1 MVLLFGSM
9 FLNYSGGQTC
19 YQLSV
24 CWQSWSVKI
33 FFKLLWMDCR
43 GVRVFC
49 CVYLGS
55 FSCLLYF
62 FASCESYCRMNLYLF
77 NALSEVCL
85 YFWPWYMFV
94 WMLAHP
100 PPPRKDVTYLT
111 VIAAGL
117 YSGPRLL
124 ACFVLDFVCV
134 CAGKYPRPL
143 GGDVI
148 VHTEIK

>member
-94 WMLAHP
+94 WMLAHSHKPLGLIYTP
-100 PPPRKDVTYLT
+100 PPQEKTWLIWLWLPQDYTL
-111 VIAAGL
+111 AHDC
-117 YSGPRLL
+117 LL
-124 ACFVLDFVCV
+124 VLFWILCVCV
-134 CAGKYPRPL
+134 CVCRK
-143 GGDVI
+143 I
-148 VHTEIK
+148 S

>member
-1 MVLLFGSM
+1 MV
-9 FLNYSGGQTC
+9 Y
-19 YQLSV
+19 
-24 CWQSWSVKI
+24 
-33 FFKLLWMDCR
+33 
-43 GVRVFC
+43 
-49 CVYLGS
+49 
-55 FSCLLYF
+55 
-62 FASCESYCRMNLYLF
+62 
-77 NALSEVCL
+77 VCL
-85 YFWPWYMFV
+85 NAGTFPQAIR
-94 WMLAHP
+94 LNL

-134 CAGKYPRPL
+134 CVSGACAGKYPRPL

>member
-1 MVLLFGSM
+1 M
-9 FLNYSGGQTC
+9 
-19 YQLSV
+19 LSV
-24 CWQSWSVKI
+24 KCVCIFDHGICLFECWHI
-33 FFKLLWMDCR
+33 
-43 GVRVFC
+43 
-49 CVYLGS
+49 
-55 FSCLLYF
+55 
-62 FASCESYCRMNLYLF
+62 
-77 NALSEVCL
+77 
-85 YFWPWYMFV
+85 
-94 WMLAHP
+94 

-134 CAGKYPRPL
+134 CVCAGKYPRPL